1 MPKLTRQDV
10 MQKYTVRVYDKDQA
24 DLLNRAMEKFMPM
37 IGNKTDTI
45 RHFALIGADKMLGD
59 SQINNSINFSEIRRY
74 MQGVDEKLDKIEK
87 GQKSY
92 FAENTGEVLTNQA
105 MTNLN
110 TKLLLK
116 STGINLR
123 SYGSDWKYEPTDYDL
138 EILRANYKK
147 DLLNGRR

>member
-1 MPKLTRQDV
+1 MPKITRQDV

-45 RHFALIGADKMLGD
+45 RHLALIGAEKMLGD

-92 FAENTGEVLTNQA
+92 FAETTGEVLTNQA

-116 STGINLR
+116 STGANLR
-123 SYGSDWKYEPTDYDL
+123 SYSSDWKYEPTDYDL
-138 EILRANYKK
+138 EILRAQTKK

>member
-1 MPKLTRQDV
+1 M
-10 MQKYTVRVYDKDQA
+10 YYDDE
-24 DLLNRAMEKFMPM
+24 LEVLNKAINMYRDKFASR
-37 IGNKTDTI
+37 NDTI
-45 RHFALIGADKMLGD
+45 KYIALIGADKLIGD
-59 SQINNSINFSEIRRY
+59 NSLNNSINFSEIRKY

-92 FAENTGEVLTNQA
+92 FAETTGEVLTNQA

-123 SYGSDWKYEPTDYDL
+123 SYSSDWKYEPTDYDL
-138 EILRANYKK
+138 KVVRAQAKK
-147 DLLNGRR
+147 DLLNGRM

>member
-1 MPKLTRQDV
+1 
-10 MQKYTVRVYDKDQA
+10 
-24 DLLNRAMEKFMPM
+24 M

-45 RHFALIGADKMLGD
+45 RHFALIGAEKMLGD

-92 FAENTGEVLTNQA
+92 FAETTGEVLTNQA

-116 STGINLR
+116 STGANLR
-123 SYGSDWKYEPTDYDL
+123 SYSSDWKYEPTDYDL
-138 EILRANYKK
+138 EVLRAQTKK

>member
-1 MPKLTRQDV
+1 MPKLTKQELIT
-10 MQKYTVRVYDKDQA
+10 KFTLRVYNKDEAELIDKA
-24 DLLNRAMEKFMPM
+24 L
-37 IGNKTDTI
+37 KTYKDSFSSKNDAI
-45 RHFALIGADKMLGD
+45 KYFACVGADKLLGNKQLD
-59 SQINNSINFSEIRRY
+59 NTINFSEIRRY

-92 FAENTGEVLTNQA
+92 FAETTGEVLTNQA

-123 SYGSDWKYEPTDYDL
+123 SYSRDWKYEPNDYDL
-138 EILRANYKK
+138 EQVRMDYKK
-147 DLLNGRR
+147 DFLDGRR